1 MARGTFATRQVQEM
15 RSRMADPYLG
25 LIQEQWPNIASLYN
39 EHADKYPVMLVD
51 VREMEIHAFP
61 YEEFR
66 SLLDDPSQAA
76 LDDQYQRAVENRQM
90 VLFVRDTER
99 KIFQSYSLA
108 LEEEP

>member
-1 MARGTFATRQVQEM
+1 
-15 RSRMADPYLG
+15 MADPYLG

-61 YEEFR
+61 FEEFR
-66 SLLDDPSQAA
+66 SLLDSPSQRA
-76 LDDQYQRAVENRQM
+76 LDEQYQRAVENRQM

-108 LEEEP
+108 LEEEA